1 MALKTILSWSSG
13 KDSAWAL
20 HTLRQDPKYDVVGLL
35 TTVNAAANR
44 VAMHGVRR
52 EILEAQGRAADLPLK
67 VVELPWPC
75 SNEEYEALMRGF
87 VEDAVAAGVEAVA
100 FGDLF
105 LEDVR
110 AYRERQLAG
119 TGLAPVFPIW
129 GLPTDKLAREMIAAG
144 IVAHVS
150 VVDTRLISSDFS
162 GRLFDLALLDELP
175 ASADPCGEKGEFH
188 TCVSAGP
195 MFARPLNI
203 SVGERVQRDDFVYAD
218 FVIGN

>member
-20 HTLRQDPKYDVVGLL
+20 HTLKQDPDYDVVGLL
-35 TTVNAAANR
+35 TTVNAAADR

-52 EILEAQGRAADLPLK
+52 EILEAQARAAGLPLT
-67 VVELPWPC
+67 VVDLPWPC
-75 SNEEYEALMRGF
+75 SNEAYEALMRGF
-87 VEDAVAAGVEAVA
+87 VENAVAAGVEAIA

-110 AYRERQLAG
+110 GYRERQLAG
-119 TGLAPVFPIW
+119 TGLSPVFPIW

-162 GRLFDLALLDELP
+162 GRLFDLSLLNELP

-203 SVGERVQRDDFVYAD
+203 SIGERVQREDFVYSD
-218 FVIGN
+218 FIIG